1 MATRYLNLS
10 NKKTIGILG
19 AGQLGLMLAT
29 SLKSFG
35 SDVRVIAYDPDPNAC
50 GHREADESIISSYT
64 DQKALAELAAR
75 CDYVTYEFEHLPA
88 ESFVGLAEAGK
99 LRPGLKALETSQHR
113 AREKDFIKSCGLP
126 LAPYM
131 ILDGKTEINLK
142 DHVESFGYP
151 LMAKTLTG
159 GYDGK
164 GQWLLRSQDDLGDF
178 LATCHAGTPLV
189 LERLVD
195 LEAEAS
201 VIIARNAQ
209 GEIKTLP
216 VFENKHR
223 NSILDTTIVPAMVS
237 PEHAEIMRDCA
248 TTLAHSLDL
257 CGILAVEF
265 FIGTLDPQKGPQ
277 VLVNEYAPRPH
288 NSGHVTRRATS
299 ESQFDLLS
307 RVLLDLP
314 FVEITSNPGHFI
326 MQNLLGDFWY
336 RDDRL
341 LEPDWA
347 KLSTATFANGQS
359 IQELFVYGKGEP
371 RKKRKMGHVI
381 VHAESR
387 EAAQAACKTLGI

>member
-1 MATRYLNLS
+1 MGL
-10 NKKTIGILG
+10 KKTIGILG
-19 AGQLGLMLAT
+19 AGQLGLMLAA

-35 SDVRVIAYDPDPNAC
+35 TGVRVIAFDPDPNAC
-50 GHREADESIISSYT
+50 GHREADESIISPYT
-64 DQKALAELAAR
+64 DQNALAQLAAK

-88 ESFVGLAEAGK
+88 NSFVALADAGK
-99 LRPGLKALETSQHR
+99 LRPGLKALETSQNR
-113 AREKDFIKSCGLP
+113 AKEKELIRSCGLP

-131 ILDGKTEINLK
+131 VLGADAHSDKAALSSS
-142 DHVESFGYP
+142 VESFGYP

-178 LATCHAGTPLV
+178 LATCHPGTPLV

-209 GEIKTLP
+209 GEVKSLP

-237 PEHAEIMRDCA
+237 SAHAEIMRDCA
-248 TTLAHSLDL
+248 ITLAHKLDL

-265 FIGTLDPQKGPQ
+265 FIGTLDPQKGPE

-347 KLSTATFANGQS
+347 KLSTARFANGES

-381 VHAESR
+381 VHADSR